1 MYPLAHF
8 ARRVEKIKLGYEK
21 LRTRTGPVSVIFR
34 SCGQSVQA
42 LRRSEGRTRNERESA
57 QGSENT

>member
-21 LRTRTGPVSVIFR
+21 LRTRTGHVSVIFR

-57 QGSENT
+57 QGS